1 MTTTRWS
8 DLGPARASLRDL
20 PAFFPDQI
28 WGERLSD
35 DQQALGQNLGSKLM
49 AIVKQIEERARDANA
64 LALILTGS
72 TARGRRTEVSDLD
85 FHVIGDQRLDLT
97 VVPVDIEIYRDEKRR
112 FGEKLE
118 EGDDF
123 AHWSVRF
130 GRIVFDREGLIREAA
145 EEVAGRDLWPDP
157 DRKMRQASEALRW
170 AEEFA
175 DSGDYGPTL
184 EYSRTAL
191 SLVARGLLLQDDVFP
206 LSRDE
211 IPAQLRDRGFDV
223 LAVDLQ
229 RTIYSRPEVAELQE
243 ALKRASQPV
252 RSSLVAV

>member
-1 MTTTRWS
+1 MAPKPKAEIARSHLEKARVEADQKDLADAVQWS
-8 DLGPARASLRDL
+8 FASLEAVIDAVSEAHGIADL
-20 PAFFPDQI
+20 PDFFPDHI

-35 DQQALGQNLGSKLM
+35 DQQALGRNLSGDLM

-64 LALILTGS
+64 LALILAGS
-72 TARGRRTEVSDLD
+72 TALGRRTAVSDLD

-97 VVPVDIEIYRDEKRR
+97 VLPVDIEIYRDAKRR

-130 GRIVFDREGLIREAA
+130 GRIVFDRGGVIREAA

-157 DRKMRQASEALRW
+157 DRKMRQAGEAL
-170 AEEFA
+170 
-175 DSGDYGPTL
+175 
-184 EYSRTAL
+184 
-191 SLVARGLLLQDDVFP
+191 
-206 LSRDE
+206 RDE
-211 IPAQLRDRGFDV
+211 IPAQLQERGFGV
-223 LAVDLQ
+223 LADDL
-229 RTIYSRPEVAELQE
+229 RATIHGRPDVIELQE
-243 ALKRASQPV
+243 ALKRARQPK

>member
-8 DLGPARASLRDL
+8 DLSPARASLRDL
-20 PAFFPDQI
+20 PVFFPDQI

-35 DQQALGQNLGSKLM
+35 DQQALGQNLSSDLM

-72 TARGRRTEVSDLD
+72 TARRRRTEVSDLD
-85 FHVIGDQRLDLT
+85 FHVIGNERLDHAVL
-97 VVPVDIEIYRDEKRR
+97 PVDIEIYRDEKRR

-118 EGDDF
+118 DGDDF

-130 GRIVFDREGLIREAA
+130 GRIVFDRGGVIREAA

-211 IPAQLRDRGFDV
+211 IPTQLRDRGFDV
-223 LAVDLQ
+223 LAADLQ
-229 RTIYSRPEVAELQE
+229 RTIHTRPEVAELQE
-243 ALKRASQPV
+243 ALKRARHPA